1 MRILVTGH
9 TYGLGKA
16 LWNDL
21 SQDHELVGISRSTG
35 YDLNDHNTV
44 LKVIDMSID
53 YDHVLNVCKVDPAQ
67 TDILLGV
74 HAFWDERKK
83 GGKII
88 SIGGLTESFSWNMIR
103 MAQIHQTEYIAAK
116 HNLAKAHFD
125 LAAIHPYRHQPQSVL
140 IRPLNIGSKDQE
152 RSSEP
157 YLLES
162 QVVEVVRF
170 ALERD
175 YYLST
180 IDLRQ
185 ICS

>member
-1 MRILVTGH
+1 MKLLITGH

-16 LWNDL
+16 IWDNLNN
-21 SQDHELVGISRSTG
+21 DHELVGISRSTG
-35 YDLNDHNTV
+35 YDLTDHETV

-53 YDHVLNVCKVDPAQ
+53 FDHVLNICKVDPAQ
-67 TDILLGV
+67 TDILLGI
-74 HAFWDERKK
+74 HQLWDERKK
-83 GGKII
+83 RGKII

-103 MAQIHQTEYIAAK
+103 MAPVHQTSYIGAK

-125 LAAIHPYRHQPQSVL
+125 LSSIHPYRSQPQSVL
-140 IRPLNIGSKDQE
+140 IRPLNIGMRENE
-152 RSSEP
+152 RRDEP

-162 QVVEVVRF
+162 EVVEVIKF
-170 ALERD
+170 ALERN

>member
-1 MRILVTGH
+1 MKILITGH

-16 LWNDL
+16 VWNDL
-21 SQDHELVGISRSTG
+21 TLDYELVGISRSTG
-35 YDLNDHNTV
+35 YDLTDHNTV
-44 LKVIDMSID
+44 LKVIDMSIEF
-53 YDHVLNVCKVDPAQ
+53 DHVLNICKVDPAQ

-74 HAFWDERKK
+74 HRYWDENNK

-103 MAQIHQTEYIAAK
+103 MAPIHQTAYIGSK

-125 LAAIHPYRHQPQSVL
+125 LAAIHPYRQQPQSVL
-140 IRPLNIGSKDQE
+140 IRPLNIGSKGQE

-157 YLLES
+157 FLLES
-162 QVVEVVRF
+162 EVVEIVRF
-170 ALERD
+170 SLERN